1 MAAPGPKPR
10 RFGPELE
17 VPSLQSRD
25 SGALYLDEG
34 KEKGN
39 SPSQLGTTHV
49 HYAGPKLRGE
59 TSNQAW
65 KGLRRRQTVFPMQP
79 KSRTRRSQ
87 ARS

>member
-10 RFGPELE
+10 RFRTELE

-39 SPSQLGTTHV
+39 SPSQLGTT
-49 HYAGPKLRGE
+49 
-59 TSNQAW
+59 TQAPSLEE
-65 KGLRRRQTVFPMQP
+65 KPVTMLGKV
-79 KSRTRRSQ
+79 
-87 ARS
+87 